1 MARANA
7 LGRIVDMASKK
18 NRSGKSNR
26 RSPKPP
32 PSRRGRLNARF
43 ASIGAWFAAH
53 RWHAIVVGLLLLFF
67 GSLVGGYWTAGWLE
81 GRDGERLA
89 RETIEDMKRGPSP
102 SSGAEPDAKY
112 ARIEDIPGLPRY
124 TEVEP
129 GKPRPTLEEKP
140 RPRSKPEQVASMAIS
155 SDQAWRRNA
164 VPFRD
169 LNARPLVAIVIDDVG
184 LDRPRSKRAWELPG
198 PLTMSFL
205 PYAKDLRDQARAAR
219 GRGHELMLHLPME
232 PTGRNDPGP
241 GALLVSMTD
250 TEIRQRT
257 TAALDSFEGFAGII
271 DDMGVDRKRSA
282 AISALPGPLTLSYLT
297 YADDL
302 AGQTKAARAHGH
314 ELMLHLPME
323 PINGKLDPGPNAL
336 TTGLSG
342 AELER
347 RIDWSLDRF
356 SGYVGVNNHM
366 GSRFTAF
373 RPGMETVMRQLKPRG
388 LMFLDSKTTK
398 ESVGEQVAQDQ
409 AVPAIVRHIFLDD
422 DESIDAV
429 RRRLAEAEAVAR
441 RQGFVVAIGHPHE
454 ATLQALSEWLPTVQ
468 GKGLALAPAT
478 AVLRKRNG
486 WD

>member
-1 MARANA
+1 M
-7 LGRIVDMASKK
+7 
-18 NRSGKSNR
+18 
-26 RSPKPP
+26 
-32 PSRRGRLNARF
+32 RF
-43 ASIGAWFAAH
+43 GSIGAWIDAH
-53 RWHAIVVGLLLLFF
+53 RWHSIVVGLLLLFF
-67 GSLVGGYWTAGWLE
+67 GSLVGGYLGAGWLE
-81 GRDGERLA
+81 KVDRDRLA
-89 RETIEDMKRGPSP
+89 RETIEDMKRGTP
-102 SSGAEPDAKY
+102 AEPDAKY
-112 ARIEDIPGLPRY
+112 ARIEDIPGLPKY

-140 RPRSKPEQVASMAIS
+140 RPADRPAQLAAAAVS
-155 SDQAWRRNA
+155 SDQTWRRNA

-169 LNARPLVAIVIDDVG
+169 LNTRPLVAIVIDDVG

-250 TEIRQRT
+250 AEIRQRT
-257 TAALDSFEGFAGII
+257 ATALDSFEGFA
-271 DDMGVDRKRSA
+271 
-282 AISALPGPLTLSYLT
+282 
-297 YADDL
+297 
-302 AGQTKAARAHGH
+302 
-314 ELMLHLPME
+314 
-323 PINGKLDPGPNAL
+323 
-336 TTGLSG
+336 
-342 AELER
+342 
-347 RIDWSLDRF
+347 
-356 SGYVGVNNHM
+356 GVNNHM

-373 RPGMETVMRQLKPRG
+373 RPGMETVLRQLKPRG
-388 LMFLDSKTTK
+388 LMFLDSRTTK
-398 ESVGEQVAQDQ
+398 DSVGDQTAQELG
-409 AVPAIVRHIFLDD
+409 VPGIVRHVFLDD

-429 RRRLAEAEAVAR
+429 RRKLADAEAVAR

-454 ATLQALSEWLPTVQ
+454 ATLQALAEWLPTVQ